1 MKAILL
7 RFDLIVRGLLAA
19 RGIAAFT
26 LVVVLSPSIFAA
38 DTAKDLLAKAQ
49 AHLAKGHYEEAE
61 ETFRKA
67 ADAKADAVAVSV
79 GISRTRQA
87 VGAWEDAE
95 KVVVEAI
102 KNQSGQPRLLA
113 RLSEVQ
119 LARGRLADAEKS
131 AEAAVGASP
140 DNAAA
145 RLVLA
150 EVYAQTGRFPEANA
164 AYRWFIRFYNAHQ
177 PEDAAT
183 LLLVAHGSV
192 QYASWNH
199 NTQIFHFVV
208 NTLCPDA
215 LKNDATAWEAHLI
228 SGSLLL
234 EKYNREQAVPE
245 LEQALAINPR
255 AAEAIV
261 LLGQDALDNNE
272 LDKAEA

>member
-1 MKAILL
+1 M
-7 RFDLIVRGLLAA
+7 
-19 RGIAAFT
+19 
-26 LVVVLSPSIFAA
+26 
-38 DTAKDLLAKAQ
+38 
-49 AHLAKGHYEEAE
+49 
-61 ETFRKA
+61 
-67 ADAKADAVAVSV
+67 
-79 GISRTRQA
+79 
-87 VGAWEDAE
+87 
-95 KVVVEAI
+95 
-102 KNQSGQPRLLA
+102 A
-113 RLSEVQ
+113 RLAELQ
-119 LARGRLADAEKS
+119 LARGRLADAEKT
-131 AEAAVGASP
+131 AEAAVAASP

-150 EVYAQTGRFPEANA
+150 DVYAQTGRFPEANA
-164 AYRWFIRFYNAHQ
+164 AYRWFIRFYNARQ

-192 QYASWNH
+192 QYARWNH

-215 LKNDATAWEAHLI
+215 LKNDASAWEAHLI

-261 LLGQDALDNNE
+261 LLGQDCARQQRTRQG
-272 LDKAEA
+272 